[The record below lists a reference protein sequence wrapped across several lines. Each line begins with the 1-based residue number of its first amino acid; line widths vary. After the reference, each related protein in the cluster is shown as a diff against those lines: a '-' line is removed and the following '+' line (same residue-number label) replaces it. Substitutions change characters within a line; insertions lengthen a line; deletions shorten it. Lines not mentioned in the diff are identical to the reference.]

1 MKAEKTSAAEDLL
14 MNKDLQS
21 EEPSQFRLNRATLA
35 DSAAVWQWRNDPQ
48 TKLMSITP
56 GETSWEVHNKWYQ
69 AALAS
74 PDCYMYIGCISGT
87 EKIGVCRFDV
97 TAEKNAAEVSINLN
111 PEYRG
116 RGFSKKLLAASI
128 RDFIRHH
135 KKDLLA
141 KIKKINLVSIK
152 CFSDCGF
159 VFEKEDAEFMTY
171 RKKICRLSFKFI
183 ANACGVFTGKN
194 GTKILCDPWLVDGV
208 FDGSW
213 CHFPKITTTIN
224 DVKNIDAIYIS
235 HLHPDHFDDRNF
247 DFEKS
252 TPLIVMD
259 HGPNFL
265 IKKLTALG
273 FTNLIKIKS
282 EETISYNEFELTM
295 FAPFAKHNFHEA
307 AVGNL
312 IDSALLV
319 TCDGITALNANDNT
333 LTVEAASMLRE
344 KFGPITLAMLNYNA
358 AGPYPSCFDN
368 LSEDEKTLEHGRV
381 LERNFNHSKKIIDRM
396 RPKFILPFAGS
407 YVLGGDMHFKNKY
420 LGTATWDEFGAWL
433 AANNIGPTKI
443 VLLRENDTL
452 DVEHGVADKAYEPI
466 DVMEMKRYIEAELSH
481 VRYPYQLD
489 PMPDENCLVEDVK
502 KAAGGMKDR
511 MARFRITSSFSV
523 VLKVYANRYLIYPE
537 FKALLPNDDTGDTL
551 ECSLDER
558 LLRNI
563 LDKKSH
569 WNNAEIGA
577 HISFNRSPN
586 RYEPDL
592 HTALQFFHV

>member
-1 MKAEKTSAAEDLL
+1 
-14 MNKDLQS
+14 
-21 EEPSQFRLNRATLA
+21 
-35 DSAAVWQWRNDPQ
+35 
-48 TKLMSITP
+48 
-56 GETSWEVHNKWYQ
+56 
-69 AALAS
+69 
-74 PDCYMYIGCISGT
+74 
-87 EKIGVCRFDV
+87 
-97 TAEKNAAEVSINLN
+97 
-111 PEYRG
+111 
-116 RGFSKKLLAASI
+116 
-128 RDFIRHH
+128 
-135 KKDLLA
+135 
-141 KIKKINLVSIK
+141 
-152 CFSDCGF
+152 
-159 VFEKEDAEFMTY
+159 
-171 RKKICRLSFKFI
+171 
-183 ANACGVFTGKN
+183 
-194 GTKILCDPWLVDGV
+194 
-208 FDGSW
+208 
-213 CHFPKITTTIN
+213 
-224 DVKNIDAIYIS
+224 
-235 HLHPDHFDDRNF
+235 
-247 DFEKS
+247 
-252 TPLIVMD
+252 
-259 HGPNFL
+259 
-265 IKKLTALG
+265 
-273 FTNLIKIKS
+273 
-282 EETISYNEFELTM
+282 
-295 FAPFAKHNFHEA
+295 
-307 AVGNL
+307 
-312 IDSALLV
+312 
-319 TCDGITALNANDNT
+319 
-333 LTVEAASMLRE
+333 
-344 KFGPITLAMLNYNA
+344 
-358 AGPYPSCFDN
+358 
-368 LSEDEKTLEHGRV
+368 
-381 LERNFNHSKKIIDRM
+381 M
-396 RPKFILPFAGS
+396 RPKFILPFASS

-452 DVEHGVADKAYEPI
+452 DVEHGVADNAYEPI